1 MEFVNIKDYF
11 KRDAFAMAIGV
22 ELIEVGNGFARSRMK
37 IEPMHLNG
45 GGVCQ
50 GGAIFTLADFTFA
63 VAANSHAQLT
73 FSINSDIHF
82 FKSEKKGYLYAEA
95 HEVFNGNR
103 ISNCEV
109 KITNEQGDL
118 VATFN
123 STGYRKKET
132 LPFEPPAGRKE

>member
-1 MEFVNIKDYF
+1 MESVSIQEYF
-11 KRDAFAMAIGV
+11 KNDAFAAAIGV
-22 ELIEVGNGFARSRMK
+22 ELIEAGNGFARSRMK

-73 FSINSDIHF
+73 FSINSDIRF
-82 FKSEKKGYLYAEA
+82 FKSEKNGYLYAEA
-95 HEVFNGNR
+95 HEVFNGR
-103 ISNCEV
+103 RLSNCEV

-123 STGYRKKET
+123 ATGYRKDVT
-132 LPFEPPAGRKE
+132 LPFEPIENKE